1 VDSSR
6 SGNGAG
12 AGMNPRAL
20 QAWFRVVMAACLVA
34 ACGVAGMAVA
44 QPAKTWVADNGN
56 GSFTNPIFHDE
67 FSDPDLIRVGDDF
80 YMVGTTMHAVPG
92 LPVLHSRDLVN
103 WTFLAYA
110 MPGFGPGDEFRL
122 SSGREIYGQG
132 IWAPCIRYHD
142 GTFYIFSNINGHGL
156 QVFTARDP
164 AGPWRQ
170 RSLGRSL
177 HDLSVLFDDDG
188 RVYAVYDYQQVRMV
202 ELKPDMSGFVEG
214 SERVVIP
221 AGQAMGEGHHFY
233 KVDGR
238 YYIISANYAPVGRMQ
253 AARADRPEGPYETVV
268 ISAGETMGTQRG
280 WWLDNVGQRDPV
292 PTGATQFRMHKPGDN
307 ALGAVPLHQ
316 GGIVQLANGQWWG
329 FSMMDVK
336 SIGRTTFLSPVT
348 WQDGWPYFGLPGNL
362 GRSPRTWT
370 KPDVGIEIGP
380 TATWQRSDDF
390 SGPALEPL
398 WQWNHE
404 PVAGKWSLSEKPGA
418 LRLHT
423 QPADGFLWARNTL
436 TQRAIGPESTATVR
450 LDASGLRVGDHAGLG
465 LLNIP
470 AAWIGVVREEGGA
483 VLRWHA
489 QEGGR
494 QIDVPLESSRVYL
507 RAGGDFEADLAQLA
521 YSFDGQ
527 RFTPLGA
534 PIRLPYGLKT
544 FQGVRYALFAYNGNG
559 HAGGHAD
566 FDDFTVDEPLADR
579 SRNIP
584 FGQVV
589 RLANLADGSQ
599 AWISPLGMLH
609 STAAQVSGAAG
620 EDSASGT
627 RFRVHDRGQGKV
639 ALEVVDGGGFLT
651 VVGAGLAADVRVAPR
666 ESAGSL
672 FMWQDLLRGEAML
685 LSLLTHRY
693 VGLAPGSGEPYSA
706 DRPGT
711 RPDRRDGVVL
721 EWRPAH

>member
-1 VDSSR
+1 MRRR
-6 SGNGAG
+6 SPPHFLA
-12 AGMNPRAL
+12 A
-20 QAWFRVVMAACLVA
+20 VVLLGLVA
-34 ACGVAGMAVA
+34 FAAAATAG
-44 QPAKTWVADNGN
+44 PAHTWVADNGN
-56 GSFTNPIFHDE
+56 GSFTNPIFYDE
-67 FSDPDLIRVGDDF
+67 FSDPDLIRVGDHF

-92 LPVLHSRDLVN
+92 LPVLRSRDLVN
-103 WTFLAYA
+103 WTFLTYA
-110 MPGFGPGDEFRL
+110 MPGFGAGDEFRL
-122 SSGREIYGQG
+122 AGGRESYGQG
-132 IWAPCIRYHD
+132 IWAPCIRYHA

-164 AGPWRQ
+164 AGPWQQ

-214 SERVVIP
+214 SERVLIP

-253 AARADRPEGPYETVV
+253 AARADRVEGPYETVV

-292 PTGATQFRMHKPGDN
+292 PTGATGFRMHKPADN

-348 WQDGWPYFGLPGNL
+348 WQDGWPYFGLPGNP

-370 KPDVGIEIGP
+370 KPEVGEASVP
-380 TATWQRSDDF
+380 TPTWQRSDDF
-390 SGPALEPL
+390 TGPRLQPI

-404 PVAGKWSLSEKPGA
+404 PVAGKWSLSERPGA
-418 LRLHT
+418 LRLHSL
-423 QPADGFLWARNTL
+423 PADGFLWARNTL
-436 TQRAIGPESTATVR
+436 TQRAIGPESSATVL
-450 LDASGLRVGDHAGLG
+450 LDASGLLPGDTAGLG

-470 AAWIGVVREEGGA
+470 AAWIGVARGEGDA
-483 VLRWHA
+483 VLRWYA
-489 QEGGR
+489 QDGDR
-494 QIDVPLESSRVYL
+494 HVDVPLPSPRVYL
-507 RAGGDFEADLAQLA
+507 RASADYEADTAQLL
-521 YSFDGQ
+521 YSLDGTG
-527 RFTPLGA
+527 FTPLGERV
-534 PIRLPYGLKT
+534 RLPYQLKT
-544 FQGVRYALFAYNGNG
+544 FQGVRYALFAYNDAGRE
-559 HAGGHAD
+559 GGHAD
-566 FDDFTVDEPLADR
+566 FDDFVVDEPLADR

-589 RLANLADGSQ
+589 RLSNLADGSQ
-599 AWISPLGMLH
+599 AWVSPLGMLH
-609 STAAQVSGAAG
+609 SIAG
-620 EDSASGT
+620 DDADAGGT
-627 RFRVHDRGQGKV
+627 RFRVHDRGQGRV
-639 ALEVVDGGGFLT
+639 ALEVVDGGGYLT
-651 VVGAGLAADVRVAPR
+651 VVGAGLAADVRISRR

-672 FMWQDLLRGEAML
+672 FMWQDMLRGEAML

-721 EWRPAH
+721 SWRPAR

>member
-1 VDSSR
+1 MKRCRWR
-6 SGNGAG
+6 SCLRSMVARGLLLVSAIAG
-12 AGMNPRAL
+12 AAT
-20 QAWFRVVMAACLVA
+20 AAPVT
-34 ACGVAGMAVA
+34 
-44 QPAKTWVADNGN
+44 TWVADNGN

-110 MPGFGPGDEFRL
+110 MPGFGAGDEFRL
-122 SSGREIYGQG
+122 AGGREVYGQG

-164 AGPWRQ
+164 SGPWQQ

-202 ELKPDMSGFVEG
+202 ELQPDMSGFVEG
-214 SERVVIP
+214 SDRVVIP

-253 AARADRPEGPYETVV
+253 AARADHVEGPYETVV

-280 WWLDNVGQRDPV
+280 WWLDNIGQRAPV
-292 PTGATQFRMHKPGDN
+292 PTGATEFRMHKPGAN
-307 ALGAVPLHQ
+307 AQGAVPLHQ

-348 WQDGWPYFGLPGNL
+348 WHDGWPYFGLPGNL

-370 KPDVGIEIGP
+370 KPDVGVATQP
-380 TATWQRSDDF
+380 VATWERSDDF
-390 SGPALEPL
+390 SGASLKPL

-404 PVAGKWSLSEKPGA
+404 PGAGRWSLSERPGM
-418 LRLHT
+418 LRLHAL
-423 QPADGFLWARNTL
+423 PADDFLWARNTL
-436 TQRAIGPESTATVR
+436 TQRAIGPESSATVL
-450 LDASGLRVGDHAGLG
+450 LDISGLRTGDIAGLG

-470 AAWIGVVREEGGA
+470 AAWIGVVRNDQGT
-483 VLRWHA
+483 VLRGYS
-489 QEGGR
+489 QDGDR
-494 QIDVPLESSRVYL
+494 RIDLPLSSTRVYL
-507 RAGGDFEADLAQLA
+507 RASGDYEADLAQLS
-521 YSFDGQ
+521 YSLDGIH
-527 RFTPLGA
+527 FTPVGEA
-534 PIRLPYGLKT
+534 VRLPYGLKT
-544 FQGVRYALFAYNGNG
+544 FQGVRYALFAYNRD
-559 HAGGHAD
+559 GGTGGYAD
-566 FDDFTVDEPLADR
+566 FDDFVVEEPQADR

-589 RLANLADGSQ
+589 RLANLADGSL
-599 AWISPLGMLH
+599 ALASPLGMLH
-609 STAAQVSGAAG
+609 STDAG
-620 EDSASGT
+620 SADVAGT
-627 RFRVHDRGQGKV
+627 RFRVHDRGQGRV

-651 VVGAGLAADVRVAPR
+651 VVGAGLAADVRVTAR
-666 ESAGSL
+666 ESEGSL
-672 FMWQDLLRGEAML
+672 FMWQDMLRGEAML
-685 LSLLTHRY
+685 MSLRTHRY
-693 VGLAPGSGEPYSA
+693 VGMSPGSGEPYSA
-706 DRPGT
+706 DRAGT
-711 RPDRRDGVVL
+711 RPDRRDGTVL
-721 EWRPAH
+721 SWVPAR